1 MANTTSIGMN
11 LVNTNYY
18 GTEYPFIDRMKLA
31 SSWRSFGI
39 KAVPVD
45 QYGNPTG
52 IPADT
57 GKIYAMVP
65 IDPASAGTSST
76 YVLTYTGTADI
87 SPNGATIIS
96 QTPGRIVFSYARD
109 TMLAVDFNSISAGD
123 PPKNIHVVRADQE
136 GLFKAGEIFNP
147 AFTARISAFDTLRYM
162 DWMNTNATN
171 VTSWAGRTQMSGV
184 TWQDDGDNNVPIE
197 VMVALANETK
207 TNMWL
212 NVPTKADDD
221 YVRQMMTYVRDHLD
235 PSLSVRLEYSNE
247 VWNTSFQQ
255 ASYAAQQGAK
265 LWDKDTNGNGVIE
278 GSEHY
283 WAGWATYSGYRAAQ
297 VANIAN
303 QVFAGSPDRLN
314 NVLATQTDWPGLES
328 FVLDGV
334 SRANL
339 GSVSSLFEDY
349 AITTYFGDLSGAT
362 EADRATILS
371 WARSGNAGVTAAFAA
386 LKDGTGVSASGSVA
400 SMAAVYAYHAA
411 VATKAALNLVAYEG
425 GVGLAAYNFS
435 AVDQQEVMAFFGRLN
450 ADSRMGDLYAQT
462 VSDFSAAGGK
472 LMNAFND
479 AGTDTI
485 WGTWGTLK
493 SIYDPNT
500 PAWNALLA
508 AAAVADGSSVLA
520 APSPATVPP
529 ATTTTTPVT
538 TTTTPVT
545 TTTTTPVTTNTTTPV
560 TTTTTTPVTTTTTT
574 PVTAPTTTP
583 VTTPTTTP
591 ATTTTTT
598 PVTTTTTTPVT
609 TTTTAPVTTTTTTP
623 VTTTTTVPVTTTT
636 TTPVTTTTTVPVT
649 TTTTTPVTTTSGA
662 PSSTLPAGFT
672 DRSTYAMTNGEKVI
686 AYMGAGKFTAT
697 GNDRGV
703 TITAG
708 DGGSSLTGGAGA
720 DTLIGGAGED
730 FLGGGGGADRMVG
743 GAGNDTYVVDNYADQ
758 VIEKAGGGI
767 DTARTTL
774 GDYVLSD
781 NVENLTYTG
790 NGSFQAMGNELNNI
804 IIGGGGKNRL
814 VGGAGNDT
822 LIGGA
827 GKDVLDGGT
836 GADRM
841 VGGAGNDI
849 YFVDNAGDVVVE
861 ESNGGTDVVYSSIHY
876 VLLDGVENLTLSG
889 LGALDGTGNALDN
902 IIVGNAAA
910 NHLWGG
916 AGNDTLDGDD
926 GDDVLV
932 GGAGA
937 DTLTGGAGADR
948 FVFQVGDLDADPG
961 RSDTIADF
969 SRAAGDKIDLSALA
983 TNPSTSKRTAF
994 SFVGTAAFSKR
1005 AGELRLSTKGASQIV
1020 YGDLNGDGVADFSL
1034 NISKVTGALI
1044 ASDFVL

>member
-1 MANTTSIGMN
+1 
-11 LVNTNYY
+11 
-18 GTEYPFIDRMKLA
+18 
-31 SSWRSFGI
+31 
-39 KAVPVD
+39 
-45 QYGNPTG
+45 
-52 IPADT
+52 
-57 GKIYAMVP
+57 
-65 IDPASAGTSST
+65 
-76 YVLTYTGTADI
+76 
-87 SPNGATIIS
+87 
-96 QTPGRIVFSYARD
+96 
-109 TMLAVDFNSISAGD
+109 
-123 PPKNIHVVRADQE
+123 
-136 GLFKAGEIFNP
+136 
-147 AFTARISAFDTLRYM
+147 
-162 DWMNTNATN
+162 
-171 VTSWAGRTQMSGV
+171 
-184 TWQDDGDNNVPIE
+184 
-197 VMVALANETK
+197 
-207 TNMWL
+207 
-212 NVPTKADDD
+212 
-221 YVRQMMTYVRDHLD
+221 
-235 PSLSVRLEYSNE
+235 
-247 VWNTSFQQ
+247 
-255 ASYAAQQGAK
+255 
-265 LWDKDTNGNGVIE
+265 
-278 GSEHY
+278 
-283 WAGWATYSGYRAAQ
+283 
-297 VANIAN
+297 
-303 QVFAGSPDRLN
+303 
-314 NVLATQTDWPGLES
+314 
-328 FVLDGV
+328 
-334 SRANL
+334 
-339 GSVSSLFEDY
+339 
-349 AITTYFGDLSGAT
+349 
-362 EADRATILS
+362 
-371 WARSGNAGVTAAFAA
+371 
-386 LKDGTGVSASGSVA
+386 
-400 SMAAVYAYHAA
+400 
-411 VATKAALNLVAYEG
+411 
-425 GVGLAAYNFS
+425 
-435 AVDQQEVMAFFGRLN
+435 
-450 ADSRMGDLYAQT
+450 
-462 VSDFSAAGGK
+462 
-472 LMNAFND
+472 
-479 AGTDTI
+479 
-485 WGTWGTLK
+485 
-493 SIYDPNT
+493 
-500 PAWNALLA
+500 
-508 AAAVADGSSVLA
+508 
-520 APSPATVPP
+520 
-529 ATTTTTPVT
+529 
-538 TTTTPVT
+538 
-545 TTTTTPVTTNTTTPV
+545 
-560 TTTTTTPVTTTTTT
+560 
-574 PVTAPTTTP
+574 
-583 VTTPTTTP
+583 
-591 ATTTTTT
+591 
-598 PVTTTTTTPVT
+598 
-609 TTTTAPVTTTTTTP
+609 
-623 VTTTTTVPVTTTT
+623 
-636 TTPVTTTTTVPVT
+636 
-649 TTTTTPVTTTSGA
+649 
-662 PSSTLPAGFT
+662 
-672 DRSTYAMTNGEKVI
+672 MTNGEKVI

-804 IIGGGGKNRL
+804 ITGGGGKNRL

-876 VLLDGVENLTLSG
+876 VLLAGVENLTLSG

-902 IIVGNAAA
+902 VIVGNAAA